1 MAGGLYTGDTA
12 PWQVFIHDGDP
23 HCETDGGKS
32 IDGAQ
37 FFTRLGQKII
47 HFLTAQT
54 PSGTLYEVDMRL
66 RPSGA
71 AGLLVSSLGAFQRYQ
86 EQEAWTWEH
95 QALVRARVLAG
106 CRRVQASFEAVRA
119 EVLAR
124 PRDLDALRTEV
135 SEMRAKMRD
144 NLGTRATAAGTASN
158 AFEATAAFD
167 LKHDAGGIVDIEFM
181 VQYAVLAWSGEHPAL
196 LEFTDNIR
204 ILEGLE
210 RAGLIASE
218 DVRLLQEAY
227 KAYRA
232 AAHRLALQKEAGVVS
247 GEHFQTERREVI
259 RIWRE
264 LRLG

>member
-1 MAGGLYTGDTA
+1 
-12 PWQVFIHDGDP
+12 
-23 HCETDGGKS
+23 
-32 IDGAQ
+32 
-37 FFTRLGQKII
+37 
-47 HFLTAQT
+47 
-54 PSGTLYEVDMRL
+54 
-66 RPSGA
+66 
-71 AGLLVSSLGAFQRYQ
+71 
-86 EQEAWTWEH
+86 
-95 QALVRARVLAG
+95 
-106 CRRVQASFEAVRA
+106 
-119 EVLAR
+119 
-124 PRDLDALRTEV
+124 
-135 SEMRAKMRD
+135 SEMRAKMHD